1 MRIRVRM
8 MGVLSKAQGNKEVFL
23 DLPED
28 STVGA
33 AIKTLIT
40 KNEALK
46 EVLWDVEVDSPSP
59 NALIM
64 LNGVEIKNLQGT
76 ETPLMHDQEL
86 VLLSVV
92 HGG

>member
-28 STVGA
+28 STIGT
-33 AIKTLIT
+33 AIKTLIA

>member
-8 MGVLSKAQGNKEVFL
+8 MGVLSKAQGNKEAFL

-33 AIKTLIT
+33 AIKTIIA

-46 EVLWDVEVDSPSP
+46 EVLWDTEVDSPSP

>member
-1 MRIRVRM
+1 MRIRVRL
-8 MGVLSKAQGNKEVFL
+8 MGVLSKAQRNKEVFL
-23 DLPED
+23 DLPND

-33 AIKTLIT
+33 AIKTIIAT
-40 KNEALK
+40 NEALK
-46 EVLWDVEVDSPSP
+46 EVLWDTEVDSPSP
-59 NALIM
+59 NALII

-76 ETPLMHDQEL
+76 ETPLLPGQEL

>member
-28 STVGA
+28 STVGI
-33 AIKTLIT
+33 AIKTLIE
-40 KNEALK
+40 KNKALK
-46 EVLWDVEVDSPSP
+46 MVLWDTEVDSPSP

-64 LNGVEIKNLQGT
+64 LNKSI
-76 ETPLMHDQEL
+76 PW
-86 VLLSVV
+86 
-92 HGG
+92 

>member
-1 MRIRVRM
+1 MRIKVRM
-8 MGVLSKAQGNKEVFL
+8 MGVLSKAQGTKEVSL
-23 DLPED
+23 DLPDD
-28 STVGA
+28 STIGT
-33 AIKTLIT
+33 AIKTLIA

-46 EVLWDVEVDSPSP
+46 NVLWDIEVDSPIP

-64 LNGVEIKNLQGT
+64 LDGVEIKNLQGT
-76 ETPLMHDQEL
+76 ETPLMPDQEL

>member
-1 MRIRVRM
+1 MHIKIRL
-8 MGVLSKAQGNKEVFL
+8 MGVLSSAQGNREFIL
-23 DLPED
+23 DLPEG
-28 STVGA
+28 STVET
-33 AIKTLIT
+33 AIKAIMANNT
-40 KNEALK
+40 ALE

-76 ETPLMHDQEL
+76 ETPLMPDQEL

>member
-1 MRIRVRM
+1 
-8 MGVLSKAQGNKEVFL
+8 MGVFSKAQGTKEMII
-23 DLPED
+23 DLPD
-28 STVGA
+28 GTTVGK
-33 AIKTLIT
+33 AIKEIIAENTSLQ
-40 KNEALK
+40 EAL
-46 EVLWDVEVDSPSP
+46 WDPEVDSPSP

-76 ETPLMHDQEL
+76 DTPLMPDQEL

>member
-8 MGVLSKAQGNKEVFL
+8 MGVLSKAQGNKETFL
-23 DLPED
+23 ELSDD
-28 STVGA
+28 STVGT
-33 AIKTLIT
+33 AIKTIISR
-40 KNEALK
+40 NEVLK
-46 EVLWDVEVDSPSP
+46 EVLWDTEVDSPSP

-76 ETPLMHDQEL
+76 DTPLMPDQEL

>member
-1 MRIRVRM
+1 M
-8 MGVLSKAQGNKEVFL
+8 MGVFSKAQGKKETFL

-33 AIKTLIT
+33 AIKTIISG
-40 KNEALK
+40 NDALK
-46 EVLWDVEVDSPSP
+46 EVLWDLEVDSPSP

-76 ETPLMHDQEL
+76 ETPLMPDQEL

>member
-8 MGVLSKAQGNKEVFL
+8 MGVLSKAQGNKEIFL
-23 DLPED
+23 ELPDD
-28 STVGA
+28 STVGT
-33 AIKTLIT
+33 AIKTIISR
-40 KNEALK
+40 NEVLK
-46 EVLWDVEVDSPSP
+46 EVLWDTEVDSPSP

-76 ETPLMHDQEL
+76 DTPLMPDQEL

>member
-23 DLPED
+23 DLPEG
-28 STVGA
+28 STVGT
-33 AIKTLIT
+33 AIKTIISR
-40 KNEALK
+40 NMALK
-46 EVLWDVEVDSPSP
+46 EVLWDAEVDSPSP

-64 LNGVEIKNLQGT
+64 LNGIEIKNLQGT
-76 ETPLMHDQEL
+76 ATPLMPDQEL

>member
-1 MRIRVRM
+1 
-8 MGVLSKAQGNKEVFL
+8 MGVFSKAQGTKEMII
-23 DLPED
+23 DLPD
-28 STVGA
+28 GTTVGT
-33 AIKTLIT
+33 AIKEIIAENTSLQET
-40 KNEALK
+40 
-46 EVLWDVEVDSPSP
+46 LWDPEVDSPSP

-76 ETPLMHDQEL
+76 DTPLMPDQEL

>member
-1 MRIRVRM
+1 MRIKIRM
-8 MGVLSKAQGNKEVFL
+8 MGVLRKAQGNKEISIE
-23 DLPED
+23 LPED
-28 STVGA
+28 STVGT
-33 AIKTLIT
+33 AIKTIIA

-46 EVLWDVEVDSPSP
+46 EVLWDQEVDSPSP

-64 LNGVEIKNLQGT
+64 LNGVEIKNLQGI
-76 ETPLMHDQEL
+76 ETLLMTDQEL

>member
-1 MRIRVRM
+1 MRIKIRM
-8 MGVLSKAQGNKEVFL
+8 MGVLRKAQGNKEISIE
-23 DLPED
+23 LPED
-28 STVGA
+28 STVGT
-33 AIKTLIT
+33 AIKMIIA

-46 EVLWDVEVDSPSP
+46 KVLWDQEVDSPSP

-64 LNGVEIKNLQGT
+64 LNGVEIKNLQGM
-76 ETPLMHDQEL
+76 ETPLMSGQEL

>member
-1 MRIRVRM
+1 MRIRVRL
-8 MGVLSKAQGNKEVFL
+8 MGVLSKAQRNKEVFL
-23 DLPED
+23 DLPND

-33 AIKTLIT
+33 AIKTIIVT
-40 KNEALK
+40 NEALK
-46 EVLWDVEVDSPSP
+46 EVLWDTEVDSPSP
-59 NALIM
+59 NALII

-76 ETPLMHDQEL
+76 ETPLLPGQEL

>member
-1 MRIRVRM
+1 MPYTHE
-8 MGVLSKAQGNKEVFL
+8 SQGNKETFL
-23 DLPED
+23 ELPEG
-28 STVGA
+28 STVGT
-33 AIKTLIT
+33 AIKTLIA
-40 KNEALK
+40 KKSALK
-46 EVLWDVEVDSPSP
+46 EVLWDTEVDSPSP

-76 ETPLMHDQEL
+76 ETPLMPDQEL